1 MSMVGPAGSRV
12 GPRRGERLDRA
23 LIAVTVALTVGAVGA
38 AAVPDLRLRYV
49 APALDVV
56 LETVTTLVTLS
67 VAALAWARFRQRGEP
82 VALFQAAAFL
92 VLAIGN
98 GLTVLLMATGLDGP
112 AGMTLAAPTQAPLY
126 DFAITHLFAA
136 GLLVAGGTAALRL
149 RRVDHA
155 RALVLGA
162 AAALLLVIALVQL
175 GVDRLPVL
183 ASVDATSV
191 PSATPLGVVV
201 EVVGAAL
208 FLWAAGISRSL
219 YRRDGS
225 IGDAY
230 LTVGLVFAAFAQ
242 VEVAFHPGAYTGL
255 VTIGDVMRLAFDV
268 ILLLGIQAEAA
279 AAMSGL
285 RRANDDLARLQVVEL
300 ERAALQE
307 RARLARELHDG
318 LAQDL
323 WLAKLATGRLAALPD
338 LGLAARALAEELS
351 GTIDDGLAEARQA
364 VAALRLSAGSPGTL
378 CEMLASS
385 VDDFADRFGLQ
396 VEFDCQGDLPPMSA
410 RAQAESLR
418 ITQEALTNV
427 RRHADATVVRVR
439 AALEEGRLVVVIGD
453 NGRGFDPDAVGGS
466 GFGVASMRERAA
478 LIGGELHI
486 DSRPQDGTRVRLI
499 VPFATVASAGAS

>member
-1 MSMVGPAGSRV
+1 
-12 GPRRGERLDRA
+12 
-23 LIAVTVALTVGAVGA
+23 
-38 AAVPDLRLRYV
+38 
-49 APALDVV
+49 
-56 LETVTTLVTLS
+56 
-67 VAALAWARFRQRGEP
+67 
-82 VALFQAAAFL
+82 
-92 VLAIGN
+92 
-98 GLTVLLMATGLDGP
+98 
-112 AGMTLAAPTQAPLY
+112 
-126 DFAITHLFAA
+126 
-136 GLLVAGGTAALRL
+136 
-149 RRVDHA
+149 
-155 RALVLGA
+155 
-162 AAALLLVIALVQL
+162 
-175 GVDRLPVL
+175 
-183 ASVDATSV
+183 V